1 MRKYGLLVIVF
12 TLLTVL
18 FGCGTDKGEIY
29 DSDLEIAKEGD
40 SYTFVGRIGNQRKN
54 QVDFRFKKFSG
65 MQSQWLIEAK
75 ENSEI
80 KLRYDTEIEKGDFK
94 IVLVTPK
101 QEVTNIAQNT
111 SKGNYKVKT
120 SKGKYRIKIVGRN
133 AKGKI
138 KMDLETKGVK
148 RVSHQEDN

>member
-18 FGCGTDKGEIY
+18 FGCGSDKGELY
-29 DSDLEIAKEGD
+29 DSDIEIAKTGD
-40 SYTFVGRIGNQRKN
+40 SYTFVGRIGNQNKN
-54 QVDFRFKKFSG
+54 QIDFSFKKFSG
-65 MQSQWLIEAK
+65 LQTQWLIEAK
-75 ENSEI
+75 DNSEI
-80 KLRYDTEIEKGDFK
+80 KLHYDTEIEKGEFK
-94 IVLVTPK
+94 IVFVTPK

-111 SKGNYKVKT
+111 SKGSYKVKT

-138 KMDLETKGVK
+138 KMDLDTKGVK
-148 RVSHQEDN
+148 RVSHQEDD